1 MNIIKLLIFST
12 VTILI
17 LEYLSKKNLKK
28 LLILK
33 PYALLGNVLILLDL
47 YLLSSILTQRFQVS
61 IVIITVLV
69 IIFGIANR
77 IKIDY
82 RQTGFTPLDFL
93 ILREAKS
100 MAGALN
106 KKSMFRL
113 VVTAFL
119 SILILLFLAQLL
131 NEPIINNYF
140 KNSIFIISI
149 IIPLTF
155 YFIGPQ
161 YNQKISVFEFGTII
175 YFLSY
180 LSDPPKIKIL
190 KRKRNI
196 KPANTYIGQKKESPD
211 VIIIQSES
219 FIDPLVLGQDKF
231 NKDPLPFYRKL
242 LNESYS
248 FSMSTRAFGGGTVHT
263 EYEILTGLSTVFFP
277 RDTTVFSRYIKE
289 SLPSIGSILHKQGY
303 KSLLIH
309 PYLEWYYN
317 RSNVY
322 KKLGFDKF
330 QTLKSFDASTN
341 NYVKDIDVFNRI
353 IRELDIGSSLIIAV
367 TMQNHTPY
375 NSNLYNNG
383 IEYQDSFSNPD
394 TKIHFNNF
402 LNGLSETDKS
412 LSLLIDKLKKRDKET
427 ILLFYGDH
435 LPVVNQDVAFYE
447 ESLWSKG
454 KFDSWKYYY
463 DLSKSPGFIWSNKRK
478 IINTSND
485 IDATAVL
492 PILMKELNL
501 DHPDY
506 IKTLGSLL
514 INEGINGFFRDF
526 VIKNG
531 DFYNSSH
538 PIYKKLFNDINDINN
553 VVFNDAK
560 YDKWCFD
567 SDTYKVT

>member
-1 MNIIKLLIFST
+1 MNIVKLLIFSI
-12 VTILI
+12 VTIII

-28 LLILK
+28 VFLIK
-33 PYALLGNVLILLDL
+33 PIALLGNVLILIDL
-47 YLLSSILTQRFQVS
+47 YILTSLLTQRFQVS
-61 IVIITVLV
+61 IVIITVV
-69 IIFGIANR
+69 IIILGIANR

-119 SILILLFLAQLL
+119 SIMILLLLTQLL
-131 NEPIINNYF
+131 NEPVINNYF

-149 IIPLTF
+149 IVPLTF
-155 YFIGPQ
+155 YFMGPL
-161 YNQKISVFEFGTII
+161 YNQKLSVFDFGTII

-180 LSDPPKIKIL
+180 LNDPPKIRIV

-196 KPANTYIGQKKESPD
+196 SSMNLSFDRKIESPD

-219 FIDPLVLGQDKF
+219 FFDPLVLGQDKF
-231 NKDPLPFYRKL
+231 NKEPLPFYRKL

-277 RDTTVFSRYIKE
+277 RDTTVFSRYIKD
-289 SLPSIGSILHKQGY
+289 SLPSIGSILHKHGY

-317 RSNVY
+317 RTNVY

-330 QTLKSFDASTN
+330 QTLKSFEVTTN

-353 IRELDIGSSLIIAV
+353 ICELDKGNSLIFAV

-375 NSNLYNNG
+375 NSKLYENG
-383 IEYQDSFSNPD
+383 IEYKDSFSNPD
-394 TKIHFNNF
+394 TKIHFDNF
-402 LNGLSETDKS
+402 LNGLTETDKS
-412 LSLLIDKLKKRDKET
+412 LSFLIDKLKKRDKET

-435 LPVVNQDVAFYE
+435 LPVINQDAAFYE

-463 DLSKSPGFIWSNKRK
+463 DLSKSPGFLWSNKRK
-478 IINTSND
+478 IINTAND

-501 DHPDY
+501 DYPDY
-506 IKTLGSLL
+506 IRTLGSLL
-514 INEGINGFFRDF
+514 INEGINGLFRDF
-526 VIKNG
+526 IIKNG
-531 DFYNSSH
+531 DFYDSSQS
-538 PIYKKLFNDINDINN
+538 IYKKLYNDIKNINN
-553 VVFNDAK
+553 VVFNNAK
-560 YDKWCFD
+560 YDEWCFD
-567 SDTYKVT
+567 NDTFEVT